1 MREIKF
7 RLWDKEKKVMIPN
20 NGDDYEEEYC
30 YLVMFIGGSLALCWS
45 QDDDVFFKDVSDK
58 YEIMQFTGLKD
69 SKGKE
74 IYEGDIVRFYEQGYD
89 PNEPD
94 EERIEPETTTVFIYW
109 NENGKCL
116 AIDWDYED
124 SRFAPVGWGY
134 EWILNSEFDY
144 HEVIGNIYENPEL
157 LKEVDPRDMG
167 YYAEKK

>member
-1 MREIKF
+1 MFKMREIKF

-74 IYEGDIVRFYEQGYD
+74 IYEGDIVIADDGGEWFPHEY
-89 PNEPD
+89 D
-94 EERIEPETTTVFIYW
+94 EEKDEYYPT
-109 NENGKCL
+109 GKYL
-116 AIDWDYED
+116 VEYD
-124 SRFAPVGWGY
+124 
-134 EWILNSEFDY
+134 SEFARFILIDPKTNCEAECDY
-144 HEVIGNIYENPEL
+144 NPFSLPDFTLEVIGNKFQNPEL
-157 LKEVDPRDMG
+157 LKEVEN
-167 YYAEKK
+167 AQT